1 MRFDL
6 QKIDERIKKR
16 GRAYEKAI
24 SPQYLEELSEA
35 YSHYFYRYD
44 DTPLLVVNTTDI
56 DFVNK
61 PEHFDQ
67 LIEQIRN
74 AKKGTQYYVPLG
86 S

>member
-1 MRFDL
+1 
-6 QKIDERIKKR
+6 
-16 GRAYEKAI
+16 
-24 SPQYLEELSEA
+24 LSEA

-44 DTPLLVVNTTDI
+44 ETPLLVVNTNEI
-56 DFVNK
+56 DFVNT

-67 LIEQIRN
+67 LIEQIRS